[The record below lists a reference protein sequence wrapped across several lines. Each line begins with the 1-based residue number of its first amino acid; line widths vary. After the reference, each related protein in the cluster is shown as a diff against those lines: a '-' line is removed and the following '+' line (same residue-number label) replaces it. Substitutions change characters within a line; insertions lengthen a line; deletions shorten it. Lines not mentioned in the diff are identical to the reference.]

1 MQQLVGWHDLAGVL
15 APGLALAVMP
25 HPLDS
30 EIEQRATASHA
41 ELAFDVSAVGVDGF
55 GTAVE
60 LVGDLAAT
68 GTHANVVQYDQFG
81 LAQLRRTRA

>member
-1 MQQLVGWHDLAGVL
+1 MRPKPL
-15 APGLALAVMP
+15 LAVVP

-30 EIEQRATASHA
+30 EIEQRATAGHA
-41 ELAFDVSAVGVDGF
+41 ELAFDVGAVGVDGF

-60 LVGDLAAT
+60 FVGDLAAT